1 MHKKVLLNFKTKHG
15 DNIMLLIII
24 IIRLVDPIGDIRIT
38 TILSGNVTMMYPIR
52 SSVDFKKK
60 KKKKIPAK

>member
-24 IIRLVDPIGDIRIT
+24 FIKLLDPIGDIRIT
-38 TILSGNVTMMYPIR
+38 TILSGNVTMMYPMR
-52 SSVDFKKK
+52 GSVDLKKK
-60 KKKKIPAK
+60 KSC

>member
-24 IIRLVDPIGDIRIT
+24 IIRLLDPIGDIRIT
-38 TILSGNVTMMYPIR
+38 TILSGSVTMMHPIR
-52 SSVDFKKK
+52 GSVDLKKK
-60 KKKKIPAK
+60 KNSC

>member
-24 IIRLVDPIGDIRIT
+24 FITLLDPIGDIRIT
-38 TILSGNVTMMYPIR
+38 TILSGNVTMMYPMR
-52 SSVDFKKK
+52 GSVDLKKK
-60 KKKKIPAK
+60 KSC

>member
-52 SSVDFKKK
+52 SSVDLKK